1 MLIIYQ
7 TDNYNI
13 KEGAKSSKQKMSDS
27 PDYAGASTNIK
38 LDKSPLNGDITTFYN
53 KIPADKYAYFKR
65 NNYTYVK
72 LNDAYNNT
80 FKVFDNNPVKLR
92 NFLSLRDDIINWVV
106 TYGTFLN
113 GKQLLILSNLTSDE
127 ISKVIA
133 GTNATQIKNILNENI
148 NIDQMLNIL
157 RKLIELPNNYYIKS
171 TNLDYDCLSEFI
183 LLSLDIQKYGL
194 DNLSAPK
201 IKEVLLIPANYNV
214 PIYMLYNQNNSNNQL
229 TNLIKTTTD
238 KQKSLDDTTKLYNQ
252 CSQNDLPFVTGEYNN
267 CTFNVSK
274 IGSALENYK
283 LMYNK
288 QIDILNKK

>member
-7 TDNYNI
+7 TNNFNI
-13 KEGAKSSKQKMSDS
+13 KEGAKSSKQKISDL
-27 PDYAGASTNIK
+27 PDYVGASTNIK
-38 LDKSPLNGDITTFYN
+38 LDKSPLNGDITKFYN
-53 KIPADKYAYFKR
+53 KMPADKYAYFKR
-65 NNYTYVK
+65 NNYTYTK
-72 LNDAYNNT
+72 LNDSYNNT
-80 FKVFDNNPVKLR
+80 FKVFDNNPVKLN
-92 NFLSLRDDIINWVV
+92 NFLSLRDDTINWVV

-148 NIDQMLNIL
+148 NIDQMLNIT
-157 RKLIELPNNYYIKS
+157 RNLIALPNNYYVKS

-183 LLSLDIQKYGL
+183 LLSQEHQKYAL
-194 DNLSAPK
+194 DNLTASK

-214 PIYMLYNQNNSNNQL
+214 PIYMLYNKNESNSQL

-238 KQKSLDDTTKLYNQ
+238 KQKSLDANTKSYNQ

-267 CTFNVSK
+267 CKSNLSN
-274 IGSALENYK
+274 LEVTLDNYK
-283 LMYNK
+283 SMYQK
-288 QIDILNKK
+288 QVEILHKP